1 MREIQN
7 RGRTA
12 NDVWGDFKFSVAT
25 GKISGLS
32 QRQKYGMNDDVNGSF
47 VDVWTVGGTLTYQTD
62 AQTLTVA
69 SASANDDADD
79 GTGVREVRV
88 EYLDADFN
96 TQFADVELDG
106 TNSVTIG
113 DDFLR
118 LQAVYALQV
127 GSGGSAAGDITFSAN
142 GSVQGRIESGSNA
155 LESTHFTIPA
165 GFTGYIVG
173 ANVGAGKG
181 DDVQIVLRSRN
192 AGVANSP
199 FITSDE
205 IELFQSSAY
214 FSLPTYYVIP
224 EKHDIS
230 IQARSLQGTNRRLFV
245 TYHLI
250 LRANEVYRND

>member
-32 QRQKYGMNDDVNGSF
+32 QRQNYGEAPDVNGSF
-47 VDVWTVGGTLTYQTD
+47 VDVWSVGGTLTYQTSV
-62 AQTLTVA
+62 QTLTVV
-69 SASANDDADD
+69 SASANDDADA

-88 EYLDADFN
+88 EYLDGDFN

-106 TNSVTIG
+106 LTPVTIG

-118 LQAVYALQV
+118 LQNAYVLQV
-127 GSGGSAAGDITFSAN
+127 GSVGSAVGDITFSAN
-142 GSVQGRIESGSNA
+142 GSVQSRIESGTNA
-155 LESTHFTIPA
+155 SRDTHFTIPA
-165 GFTGYIVG
+165 KYTGYIVG
-173 ANVGAGKG
+173 ANVGTSKSA
-181 DDVQIVLRSRN
+181 DIQMQLQSRN

-199 FITSDE
+199 FITGDE
-205 IELFQSSAY
+205 VEIFETSMY
-214 FSLPTYYVIP
+214 FELPTYYVIP
-224 EKHDIS
+224 EKHDIR
-230 IQARSLQGTNRRLFV
+230 IQVKSGQSSNVGAFV

-250 LRANEVYRND
+250 LRANEIYRND